1 MVFLFC
7 FIAIAK
13 YVQSSDKITLAEN
26 ETEKYFFEGVI
37 I

>member
-7 FIAIAK
+7 FIAAK